1 MLVHVSDYDAVS
13 TVIPVITSTGLG
25 SAPIQLQRRI
35 FRGHVQTE
43 P

>member
-13 TVIPVITSTGLG
+13 TIPVITSTGLG